1 MQSSKTEFL
10 IIYCLAQNQVLGKI
24 LVGKLLPKMLTA
36 NQICC
41 ILRLVISPELIDVP
55 LLYNYFM
62 QSIVFIQINNHA
74 KRI

>member
-1 MQSSKTEFL
+1 MQSSKAEFL
-10 IIYCLAQNQVLGKI
+10 IIYCLAQNHVLG
-24 LVGKLLPKMLTA
+24 GTLLPKMLRA
-36 NQICC
+36 NHICC
-41 ILRLVISPELIDVP
+41 ILPSVISPELIDVP